1 MHTTIR
7 RWGCYSHLDHSRNE
21 INCWYSSN
29 IVSGG
34 KDEMWASSRLTQNCP
49 FTLKQ
54 TCSLFRWSPDPNG
67 HISLFLSFSLS
78 LSLQLT
84 AARAQSA
91 LSAPLWQRQRSGGRP
106 VLTATVRVERI
117 FLWWNTAASSQ
128 EQQVAQPRCKSK
140 THPCAKSYTE
150 RSARGVAA
158 VWKCMSNTDSIDV
171 WSAVAC
177 LPRRKESGEK

>member
-1 MHTTIR
+1 MKCEPPQDWLKTAL
-7 RWGCYSHLDHSRNE
+7 SHSNKLAACLGEALILMATSL
-21 INCWYSSN
+21 SS
-29 IVSGG
+29 
-34 KDEMWASSRLTQNCP
+34 
-49 FTLKQ
+49 
-54 TCSLFRWSPDPNG
+54 SLS
-67 HISLFLSFSLS
+67 HCLSLS

>member
-1 MHTTIR
+1 MT
-7 RWGCYSHLDHSRNE
+7 W
-21 INCWYSSN
+21 
-29 IVSGG
+29 
-34 KDEMWASSRLTQNCP
+34 LTQTSKTARSHSNKLCSS
-49 FTLKQ
+49 
-54 TCSLFRWSPDPNG
+54 SLFREVTEALIL
-67 HISLFLSFSLS
+67 ISTSLSCHLSLSLSLSLSLCLS

-91 LSAPLWQRQRSGGRP
+91 HGPALAEAAQRRTA

-158 VWKCMSNTDSIDV
+158 VWKCMSNTDSIDM
-171 WSAVAC
+171 WSAVAR
-177 LPRRKESGEK
+177 LSRRRESERRRDVSLSLLHS

>member
-1 MHTTIR
+1 M
-7 RWGCYSHLDHSRNE
+7 G
-21 INCWYSSN
+21 
-29 IVSGG
+29 
-34 KDEMWASSRLTQNCP
+34 ASSWLTQKSKTALSHTNNLCS
-49 FTLKQ
+49 
-54 TCSLFRWSPDPNG
+54 CSLFREVSEAL
-67 HISLFLSFSLS
+67 ILMATSLSCHLSLSFC

-84 AARAQSA
+84 AVRAQSA
-91 LSAPLWQRQRSGGRP
+91 LAEAAQRRTA
-106 VLTATVRVERI
+106 VLTATVRGERI

-158 VWKCMSNTDSIDV
+158 VWKCMSNTDSIDM

-177 LPRRKESGEK
+177 LSRQKESEKSLFICVTNS